1 MLVEERTRGTSAAP
15 PASTPSCVLT
25 LGLVPGRVGI
35 PARRNNDGDLPT
47 TSTTHDAS
55 RLPRNAFLP
64 RPAGIHIQHQPP
76 VVPARRPPSSV
87 AMYASSSRTPQ
98 SASTLPNPRKHP
110 PPKQTSIGYPI
121 LPTQE
126 LVDCLQE
133 LGANVSE
140 DDLKR
145 PTAPMVR
152 NIWSA
157 VLHYFTGVSKAG
169 LERPKGAMLSM
180 VTFPVRPTLESPSSG
195 LDLTS
200 AQQSSEDQEQLDVRS
215 WLTLSPCVP
224 PVRASASLNLRHLA
238 RALAAPPFL
247 ACPTSPSSFHARIQ
261 PSGALLGCASS
272 PDVLHPCQ
280 TPGQD
285 GRRRDVYAPGPD
297 PARACARVRLLLGRH
312 QLCQVQVRAPIR
324 PLSGGN
330 GSYGQMLI
338 TVRSCLAR
346 LSHSGF
352 YEELVARG
360 DEINQRRAELAE
372 EAARISF
379 QLQQLKCVFPGTLV
393 HLARH

>member
-15 PASTPSCVLT
+15 LASTPSYVLT

-47 TSTTHDAS
+47 TSTIHDAS

-64 RPAGIHIQHQPP
+64 RPAGIRIQHQPP

-180 VTFPVRPTLESPSSG
+180 VTFPVRPTLESAKQQVGPHECSAEQRGSG
-195 LDLTS
+195 
-200 AQQSSEDQEQLDVRS
+200 A
-215 WLTLSPCVP
+215 
-224 PVRASASLNLRHLA
+224 AG
-238 RALAAPPFL
+238 RALVADALALRPPCSRFRL
-247 ACPTSPSSFHARIQ
+247 AQPPSPRAR
-261 PSGALLGCASS
+261 PRCASVPRL
-272 PDVLHPCQ
+272 PDVAILLPRPHPTFRSSTRMRCISRCSSSMSNAWS
-280 TPGQD
+280 
-285 GRRRDVYAPGPD
+285 RR
-297 PARACARVRLLLGRH
+297 PASRRL
-312 QLCQVQVRAPIR
+312 
-324 PLSGGN
+324 
-330 GSYGQMLI
+330 
-338 TVRSCLAR
+338 RSR
-346 LSHSGF
+346 
-352 YEELVARG
+352 
-360 DEINQRRAELAE
+360 
-372 EAARISF
+372 
-379 QLQQLKCVFPGTLV
+379 T
-393 HLARH
+393 